1 MPAALRAGRPT
12 AAAAFF
18 SREKETWTRPEVFFA
33 LVASSAMVARWVG
46 ASETEVALA
55 CTKAARALL
64 AGPEGPWAFVKL
76 KGVAS
81 LAPLLRA
88 FEEALARLQGLPV
101 FAASGADA
109 EAWLEERSTGDPVG
123 PRGVLTLLD
132 LDDAPAEALTR
143 WSNYVGR
150 FIVVGR
156 RQHSSQRD
164 LQHLKKF
171 LPPDAMPGFL
181 LIG

>member
-1 MPAALRAGRPT
+1 MAP
-12 AAAAFF
+12 
-18 SREKETWTRPEVFFA
+18 
-33 LVASSAMVARWVG
+33 VASSAMVARWVG

-64 AGPEGPWAFVKL
+64 AGPAGPWAFVKL
-76 KGVAS
+76 EGVVS

-88 FEEALARLQGLPV
+88 FEEALGRLQGLPV
-101 FAASGADA
+101 FAAGGAEA
-109 EAWLEERSTGDPVG
+109 EAWLEERATGDPVG

-132 LDDAPAEALTR
+132 LEDAPAEALPR

-156 RQHSSQRD
+156 KQHSSQRE
-164 LQHLKKF
+164 LEHLKKF
-171 LPPDAMPGFL
+171 LPPDEVPGFL